1 VLSFHLADKSAIR
14 KFRAVD
20 SVLPVTRTQ
29 SALASYRKP
38 RFSPVEMILSDNA
51 AMQATLDAFLSIE
64 NERLS
69 EVKSRISQTAPDAL
83 LLCFQTRSLL
93 IQVDGNDDT
102 IQVTSIGMLDI
113 EQTSENLTSSS
124 FWREFVGQPFGWGWA
139 VMNQQGYS
147 DGVLL
152 SFGGVTP
159 QVLLEVIASSLKTH
173 RIGSAEVFGRESS
186 P

>member
-1 VLSFHLADKSAIR
+1 
-14 KFRAVD
+14 
-20 SVLPVTRTQ
+20 
-29 SALASYRKP
+29 
-38 RFSPVEMILSDNA
+38 
-51 AMQATLDAFLSIE
+51 
-64 NERLS
+64 
-69 EVKSRISQTAPDAL
+69 
-83 LLCFQTRSLL
+83 
-93 IQVDGNDDT
+93 
-102 IQVTSIGMLDI
+102 MLDI